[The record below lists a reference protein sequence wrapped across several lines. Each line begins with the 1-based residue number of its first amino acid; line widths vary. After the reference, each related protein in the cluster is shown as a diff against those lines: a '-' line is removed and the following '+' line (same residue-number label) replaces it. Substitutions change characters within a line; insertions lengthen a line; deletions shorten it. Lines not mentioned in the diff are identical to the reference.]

1 MNFRLIGAAAVSF
14 MLATPAMAMHH
25 VYRRHHGYIH
35 TELSVRNAPGF
46 GYGSTDRAYNFYP
59 GDKYE
64 YAPEEDY
71 STDFDRKNTFN

>member
-1 MNFRLIGAAAVSF
+1 MRPD
-14 MLATPAMAMHH
+14 LATARLH
-25 VYRRHHGYIH
+25 
-35 TELSVRNAPGF
+35 
-46 GYGSTDRAYNFYP
+46 RAYNFYP

>member
-1 MNFRLIGAAAVSF
+1 MRPES
-14 MLATPAMAMHH
+14 
-25 VYRRHHGYIH
+25 
-35 TELSVRNAPGF
+35 